1 MSRTRKGLKAPSK
14 KIKRRKVNPYH
25 RQAGRQHVDD
35 GYSYDPESE
44 EGMAISAM
52 MESIFGPFEGRTVY
66 VASSENLHF

>member
-1 MSRTRKGLKAPSK
+1 MSRVRKGMKAPAK

-25 RQAGRQHVDD
+25 RQPGPRYAQD
-35 GYSYDPESE
+35 GYSYAPESE
-44 EGMAISAM
+44 EGMAITSM